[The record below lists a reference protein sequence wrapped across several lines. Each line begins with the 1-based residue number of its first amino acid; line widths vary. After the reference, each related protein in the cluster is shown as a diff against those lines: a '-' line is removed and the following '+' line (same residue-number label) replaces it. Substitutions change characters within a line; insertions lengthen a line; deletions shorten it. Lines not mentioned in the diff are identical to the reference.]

1 MIAVDR
7 ILNSDRPLIP
17 GRVTS
22 ITRSAASKIRKHPAR
37 IPLGSP
43 LPLPPDI
50 TNPTSG
56 VGAPTPSRPSHTH
69 THRSTPTPRRGRRGH
84 LVICLLYFSRGVRG
98 SRGWRSLFLPW
109 RMYCRYTPAS
119 PVVGRAPLRFPRLV
133 FARTDGSPLLL
144 LLLTPSHSTS
154 NLVAETF
161 SLFRPPNHP
170 LCHSQRS
177 SFLSTPIFPK
187 RRILSCLRHRSAS
200 NSLFLPFP
208 VHSRWLVVFSRIWGM
223 FDEIARGFILRLLL
237 TPRSRI
243 ASRVKL

>member
-43 LPLPPDI
+43 LPPRISRIPPATSALPL
-50 TNPTSG
+50 
-56 VGAPTPSRPSHTH
+56 RPVQVTR
-69 THRSTPTPRRGRRGH
+69 TQHRSTPTPRRGRRGH

-223 FDEIARGFILRLLL
+223 FDEIAPGFILRLLL